1 MRHSLRHR
9 RGRIRMHAS
18 ACVARRG
25 RSRALAAATPER
37 PARHSRCNLSGSV
50 ATRHV
55 RCDAVGCVWR
65 VAGGTSSAAST
76 PNPASKRRSSRRSTW
91 RVRRACQ
98 SGNFRS
104 VSALSINSQQ
114 TRRSGAPIGAR
125 LLQLRATRRDRARR
139 SVRAAM
145 RAAGRLPASSAPGTD
160 PTAAS
165 GAKARRSA
173 WSEASKWVIKASADI
188 LRSDRWPRPVLLL
201 PSAARRK
208 RRDDRAAH
216 GLARRVQDGDCCRL

>member
-9 RGRIRMHAS
+9 RRRIRMHAS

-91 RVRRACQ
+91 RVRRAFQ

-104 VSALSINSQQ
+104 VSALSIANR
-114 TRRSGAPIGAR
+114 RRSDAPIGACCCNSVQR
-125 LLQLRATRRDRARR
+125 VAIGRAAASVLQRGLLGGFLPRRRRARTLR
-139 SVRAAM
+139 RP
-145 RAAGRLPASSAPGTD
+145 PA
-160 PTAAS
+160 
-165 GAKARRSA
+165 
-173 WSEASKWVIKASADI
+173 
-188 LRSDRWPRPVLLL
+188 
-201 PSAARRK
+201 RK
-208 RRDDRAAH
+208 RVALRGARHETGVPEQVPMLCAAIAGH
-216 GLARRVQDGDCCRL
+216 AQFCFFLARRGANAETTVRHTDWRGVSKLVTAAAY